1 MTEFKPRTATG
12 VRSDHSTDCATTPT
26 TGQSI
31 LNKIKVEDQLALR
44 KAILIAFKIDH
55 PWANIFTNICFG
67 NVLKRRKMRKNRPD
81 FYVLK

>member
-31 LNKIKVEDQLALR
+31 LNKIILR
-44 KAILIAFKIDH
+44 FRLSRLNGGFDPIEIID
-55 PWANIFTNICFG
+55 
-67 NVLKRRKMRKNRPD
+67 NVRVDSCNRYYKTFFFRSLKMP
-81 FYVLK
+81 